1 MPFEPPRS
9 VMAGL
14 PEPKLVELEGEY
26 YHVRFRDPDEFSEIR
41 TPDWAAEV
49 AAEVRDG
56 SEVRTGHRSDG
67 DDWVV
72 QSVLIPESAGKSTAR
87 SAAKRILEKIE
98 G

>member
-1 MPFEPPRS
+1 M
-9 VMAGL
+9 VQL

-49 AAEVRDG
+49 AAEIETG
-56 SEVRTGHRSDG
+56 SKVRTGS

-72 QSVLIPESAGKSTAR
+72 QSVLIPESVGKSTAR
-87 SAAKRILEKIE
+87 SKAKQILEKLE
-98 G
+98 A